1 MLASTSPTG
10 AGATSSS
17 GPEPNS
23 SKSSTIPSQTTA
35 SRLEQLPLE
44 LRQQIYTYVFADND
58 ASIDVTVRLR
68 NDTRL
73 RSSAFPAYRSL
84 LLTNCQIA
92 TEVRSYFFA
101 FHRFRFVG
109 SDEGYLALFR
119 ALWRDISFTD
129 MSLIRRIA
137 LPLYSIGLFG
147 NVDCSVGQTRLRFT
161 SMRLAHFPGLT
172 HLDLGVCLAECLPAS
187 HGLLALDQAEAE
199 ELEQW
204 DWSGPQ
210 SKFPMRRCFEV
221 VGLSIGNKGVEINIY
236 WSVPS
241 SSSPYTCLISG
252 SY

>member
-1 MLASTSPTG
+1 MPASTSPAG

-23 SKSSTIPSQTTA
+23 SKSSTIPSQTTT

-73 RSSAFPAYRSL
+73 RSSAFLAYHSL

-119 ALWRDISFTD
+119 TLWRDISFTD

-147 NVDCSVGQTRLRFT
+147 NVDCSVGQTRLRFI

-172 HLDLGVCLAECLPAS
+172 HLDLGVCLTECLPAS
-187 HGLLALDQAEAE
+187 HVLVGLCQAVAG
-199 ELEQW
+199 ELERW
-204 DWSGPQ
+204 DWRGPE
-210 SKFPMRRCFEV
+210 SEFPMRKCFEE
-221 VGLSIGNKGVEINIY
+221 VGRAIENKGVEVHIY

-241 SSSPYTCLISG
+241 NSLPYT
-252 SY
+252 